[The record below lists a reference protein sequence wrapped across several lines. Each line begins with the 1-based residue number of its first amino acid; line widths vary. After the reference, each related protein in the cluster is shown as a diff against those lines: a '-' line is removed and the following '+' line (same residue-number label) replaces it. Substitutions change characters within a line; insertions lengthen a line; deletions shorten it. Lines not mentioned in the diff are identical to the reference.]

1 MSIHG
6 LEEMKVVSVKGGK
19 AMSNLLHHNAP
30 SHAEGYWLMMTRKT
44 PTKSIIVMDRSS
56 VHHFDI
62 CNTVRRVG
70 STVVFVITRIKYSDD
85 PETCWRIEWEA
96 YGLKWRVQFFWDE
109 FIDMDATDAFERMFV

>member
-6 LEEMKVVSVKGGK
+6 LEEMKVVSFKGGK
-19 AMSNLLHHNAP
+19 AMSDLLYHNAP

-44 PTKSIIVMDRSS
+44 PTKSIIVMDMSS

-62 CNTVRRVG
+62 CNTVKRVG
-70 STVVFVITRIKYSDD
+70 STVLFVVTRITYNDD

-96 YGLKWRVQFFWDE
+96 YGLKWRVQFFWDT
-109 FIDMDATDAFERMFV
+109 FIDMDMEERMFV